1 MHRPRHT
8 MPSMPV
14 AATLA
19 LVMTLLAAFALS
31 GAAYGQ
37 RINQAIS
44 VAVVPFADRTSRPNE
59 LVANK
64 ATDAVALAL
73 EDSQEYVLTPRPD
86 TEAEMQA
93 IGMSREA
100 GLLRP
105 YAEVQLLRLGERLR
119 VEKVA
124 AGTVDALTVSK
135 SGQCN
140 CTLTV
145 RLFDMATEEY
155 LDGATVTYATK
166 PIPGWK
172 GDSAEVINEA
182 LRSAA
187 ELAVAKMATNRRP
200 RANVDLVD
208 QSGAIHINLGF
219 RDGIEPGMELLVV
232 RGVWNAAQER
242 VILRKLGI
250 IEVKQVDFNQ
260 SRCGLRSGSMP
271 RTGDKCYVM
280 YRPSQSLEKA
290 AWRAK
295 ATRYTRIAVGLGA
308 LLGIYAIASGDDA
321 QAAPGAK
328 AFLSQA
334 YPGAEPRIQVTSS
347 GGTGSREVYGWLVYR
362 GETRGFPAEVD
373 NRNYLVSALRG
384 EKLGVYE
391 DSPDREVDIPF
402 AMTFQYLT
410 EEGEQEDAT
419 VDITYNH
426 LELSAGSSYY
436 YRLRRIVDPGRVRV
450 PISENQAEELGDVSF
465 EVDPEDCL
473 STESNPAGP
482 ITYFMPPTPELP
494 SDGNSAV
501 NPLANKTR
509 FTWTP
514 AYGADQYQVYVYDN
528 ASATGSP
535 VKVSPVLTNTSVDAT
550 GSMNWLLNTQLSA
563 TTTYYWFVGARRSTD
578 ASLPYLQSISKS
590 GWIFSEPYS
599 FTTSPMP
606 PDPVGVTTVT
616 TAGAKTGAAGRIG
629 GRQSWWPDVRGR

>member
-1 MHRPRHT
+1 MHRPRHK
-8 MPSMPV
+8 MPSMP
-14 AATLA
+14 AAAAIA
-19 LVMTLLAAFALS
+19 LVMTLLAALAVS
-31 GAAYGQ
+31 GVAYGQ

-44 VAVVPFADRTSRPNE
+44 VAVVPFADRTSKPNE
-59 LVANK
+59 LVADK

-86 TEAEMQA
+86 TLAEMET
-93 IGMSREA
+93 IGMTRAA
-100 GLLRP
+100 GLQRP

-124 AGTVDALTVSK
+124 AGSVDALSVSK
-135 SGQCN
+135 AGQCD

-145 RLFDMATEEY
+145 RLFDVATQEY
-155 LDGATVTYATK
+155 LDGATVTYSTK

-182 LRSAA
+182 LRSAS
-187 ELAVAKMATNRRP
+187 ELAVSKMQTSRRP
-200 RANVDLVD
+200 RANVDMVD
-208 QSGAIHINLGF
+208 QSGAVHINLGF
-219 RDGIEPGMELLVV
+219 RDGMEPGMELLVV

-242 VILRKLGI
+242 VILRKLGV

-260 SRCGLRSGSMP
+260 SRCGLKSGSMP

-280 YRPSQSLEKA
+280 YRPSQSLQKA

-334 YPGAEPRIQVTSS
+334 YPGAEPRIQVSSS
-347 GGTGSREVYGWLVYR
+347 GGTGSRQVYGWLVYR
-362 GETRGFPAEVD
+362 GDSRGFPAEVD
-373 NRNYLVSALRG
+373 NRNYLVAALRG

-391 DSPDREVDIPF
+391 DAPDREVDIPF
-402 AMTFQYLT
+402 AMTFNYLT
-410 EEGEQEDAT
+410 EEGEQEEAT
-419 VDITYNH
+419 VDINYNH
-426 LELSAGSSYY
+426 VELSAGSSYY
-436 YRLRRIVDPGRVRV
+436 YRLRRIMDPGRVRI
-450 PISENQAEELGDVSF
+450 PISENQAEELGEVSF
-465 EVDPEDCL
+465 EVEPEDAV
-473 STESNPAGP
+473 SAESSPAGP

-494 SDGNSAV
+494 TNGNSAV
-501 NPLANKTR
+501 NPLANKVR

-514 AYGADQYQVYVYDN
+514 SYGADQYQVYVYDN
-528 ASATGSP
+528 ASASGSP
-535 VKVSPVLTNTSVDAT
+535 IKRSPVLTNSSVDAN
-550 GSMNWLLNTQLSA
+550 GSMNWLLNTSLSP

-578 ASLPYLQSISKS
+578 AAQPYLQSVKMT
-590 GWIFSEPYS
+590 GWVFSEPFS

-616 TAGAKTGAAGRIG
+616 TAGSKAGSGRIG
-629 GRQSWWPDVRGR
+629 SRQSWWPDVRGR